1 MVVVLEFLLKRNAI
15 TTRTMHNSL
24 FRYVTIIKFIA
35 QHITPA
41 FSSSTAVIY
50 VFARNCAI
58 LVLLKKI
65 SLYLRK
71 DKNLFTTEKG
81 LCTLPL

>member
-35 QHITPA
+35 QHIMPA
-41 FSSSTAVIY
+41 FPSWTVVIY

-58 LVLLKKI
+58 LVLLKKDI
-65 SLYLRK
+65 A
-71 DKNLFTTEKG
+71 LFKKRQKLVYE
-81 LCTLPL
+81 

>member
-15 TTRTMHNSL
+15 TTRTTHNSL
-24 FRYVTIIKFIA
+24 FRIIKFIA

-58 LVLLKKI
+58 LVLLKKNI
-65 SLYLRK
+65 A
-71 DKNLFTTEKG
+71 LFKKRQKLVYE
-81 LCTLPL
+81 

>member
-1 MVVVLEFLLKRNAI
+1 MVVVLGFLLKRNAI
-15 TTRTMHNSL
+15 TTRTTHNSL
-24 FRYVTIIKFIA
+24 FRIIKFIA

-71 DKNLFTTEKG
+71 DKNLFTNEKG

>member
-58 LVLLKKI
+58 LVLLKKNI
-65 SLYLRK
+65 A
-71 DKNLFTTEKG
+71 LFKKRQKLVYE
-81 LCTLPL
+81 